1 MKRITVVCFSA
12 FLTLLLSGCA
22 APRWQICR
30 AEYSYRSNDD
40 AEEEYVSGNTI
51 LLDTKTGMT
60 WLMTPSDDEDAAD
73 FGWVKMREYSP
84 STNHQAR
91 SRQQIATSDQARRK

>member
-1 MKRITVVCFSA
+1 MKKTIVVCISA

-30 AEYSYRSNDD
+30 AEYSYHSNDD

-51 LLDTKTGMT
+51 LLDTKTGIT
-60 WLMTPSDDEDAAD
+60 WLMTPSDEEGAAD
-73 FGWVKMREYSP
+73 FCWVEMREYRP
-84 STNHQAR
+84 GTNHQVR
-91 SRQQIATSDQARRK
+91 SHQQIAASNEARRK